1 MKNRLIRTCLTG
13 AVALWACASTAQDD
27 APAGTQPHQ
36 AGVAPARPPQ
46 PFVKDGLQV
55 TVMPGKAAFA
65 ADEPFKCNVQ
75 FKNVSDKGLLLFDA
89 AACWRWK
96 MQFLKDG
103 ENGPWQ
109 LMLWKLVPT
118 FEEQQNAV
126 RTLRPGDELAVPVTL
141 DPVAAQYCFVWA
153 GPARGETAARTKLQ
167 PGTYQLTVDL
177 ELKEPAGQREW
188 AFPFWTGHVAT
199 TPVQVQIATRSGS
212 GKQE

>member
-1 MKNRLIRTCLTG
+1 MCLTG
-13 AVALWACASTAQDD
+13 AVTLCACASMAQEG
-27 APAGTQPHQ
+27 APAGTQLRQP
-36 AGVAPARPPQ
+36 GVAPARASQ

-65 ADEPFKCNVQ
+65 LDEPLTFNVQ
-75 FKNVSDKGLLLFDA
+75 FKNVSDKGFLLFEA

-96 MQFLKDG
+96 IQFLKDG

-153 GPARGETAARTKLQ
+153 GPARGETAARTNLQ
-167 PGTYQLTVDL
+167 PGTHRLTVAL
-177 ELKEPAGQREW
+177 ELKEPPGQREW
-188 AFPFWTGHVAT
+188 ALPFWTGQVAT
-199 TPVQVQIATRSGS
+199 APVDVQIAARRDRGR
-212 GKQE
+212 QE